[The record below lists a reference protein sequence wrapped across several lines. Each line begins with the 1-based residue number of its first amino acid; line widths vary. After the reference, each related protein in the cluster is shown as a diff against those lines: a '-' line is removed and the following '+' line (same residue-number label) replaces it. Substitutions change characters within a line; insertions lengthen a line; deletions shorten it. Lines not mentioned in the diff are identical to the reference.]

1 MSMYVCNCDT
11 FKTIVFATNKQITV
25 HNFQVDIFGECSA
38 RSCKRGETACEP
50 NVAAIYKF
58 YLSFENSFCSEYVTE
73 KFYNYM
79 AKDIVPVV
87 LGIPIPT
94 TTTGKPTRKDNVLL
108 FLSAL
113 FQAVPTTAT
122 SHRPSPTLMRWSLH
136 LPKIWQNI

>member
-1 MSMYVCNCDT
+1 MYVCNCDT

-87 LGIPIPT
+87 LGIPIPST
-94 TTTGKPTRKDNVLL
+94 TTYRQAYEKRQCFCCFCLL
-108 FLSAL
+108 FFRQCQLQLPRTA
-113 FQAVPTTAT
+113 QVP
-122 SHRPSPTLMRWSLH
+122 H
-136 LPKIWQNI
+136 